1 MLFPGMIHCILNQE
15 NKTKFGNEALCV
27 QFLETKKLL
36 THFDPF
42 PNKTNKRTTQQ

>member
-1 MLFPGMIHCILNQE
+1 MIHCILNQE
-15 NKTKFGNEALCV
+15 NKTKFGNEALCG

-42 PNKTNKRTTQQ
+42 PNKTNKQTTQQ